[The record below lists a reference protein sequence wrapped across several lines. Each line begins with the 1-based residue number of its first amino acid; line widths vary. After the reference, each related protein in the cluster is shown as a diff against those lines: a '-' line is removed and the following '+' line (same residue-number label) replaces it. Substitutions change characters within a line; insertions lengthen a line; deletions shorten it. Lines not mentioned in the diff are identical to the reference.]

1 MANVE
6 KKRFQRR
13 NGGNKTFESTRP
25 PRVSHLLQE
34 KLHYFCLLSTSPLLS
49 FRSLARK
56 TFPTIHLFF
65 QTNVKILRDLTVQYI
80 NIHFN
85 TSLPIKTLNR
95 WKKCWNEIED
105 KDESEKYDTL
115 ERWGWMENE
124 EETVVE
130 DRAREEV
137 KESKMEERSGDR
149 PRPKITGYREQ
160 RKKASRDR
168 NLKTRIPMVL

>member
-1 MANVE
+1 ML
-6 KKRFQRR
+6 RR
-13 NGGNKTFESTRP
+13 S
-25 PRVSHLLQE
+25 VSRGVTAATKPSNRLDRLVYLISSR
-34 KLHYFCLLSTSPLLS
+34 KNYTTSVYYPFSPLLS

-115 ERWGWMENE
+115 ER
-124 EETVVE
+124 
-130 DRAREEV
+130 
-137 KESKMEERSGDR
+137 
-149 PRPKITGYREQ
+149 
-160 RKKASRDR
+160 
-168 NLKTRIPMVL
+168 